1 MQKMSISSRAKSG
14 AQSARRGTSARQEKV
29 PRPAKRESH
38 VIPIFILTIIAG
50 YAVFLLISAQVE
62 IQEKR
67 NEYEQ
72 VTSRLTEVRA
82 ANEELERYLSNEE
95 FLVEYMERIARGKLS
110 YAHPRERIYFIM
122 PSS

>member
-1 MQKMSISSRAKSG
+1 MRSQKQTS
-14 AQSARRGTSARQEKV
+14 QS
-29 PRPAKRESH
+29 AKRESH
-38 VIPIFILTIIAG
+38 FIPIFILTVIAG

-67 NEYEQ
+67 NEYEA
-72 VTSRLTEVRA
+72 VSTRLAEVRA
-82 ANEELERYLSNEE
+82 ANEELERYLSNDEY
-95 FLVEYMERIARGKLS
+95 LVEYMERIARGKLS